1 MANKKTR
8 GPDKAK
14 TNTDNIVVKR
24 QEDAPDIVKQPPVF
38 TDDSRYLCIAS
49 GRQVGIYS
57 IQSGDKVHC
66 LKKHSF
72 DIIGLGIK
80 EENILYLCDTSG
92 DVIEWDIKDGKLL
105 KKTSVAVDGMKKFC
119 SFYYPGNGM
128 FLLSTPAKNT
138 NGSSLWIVNSTSE
151 REIFSEDIRKEPQSV
166 AFGCDQGNG
175 SLVIGALNYQC
186 NGVLVKDMNSGAE
199 KKHMTDKRKFTC
211 IALHKEKLI
220 MATGDIS
227 GRILIWHDF
236 VNQIRPVK
244 TVYHWHTLAVSSGE
258 YLYSGGSEK
267 VMVKWRLEAIRII
280 DSTNKI
286 NRAIF
291 GGLVK
296 HDPIRGLEDG
306 ESKKESVMPTGLV
319 FDPRTQGIF
328 FNSQA
333 GFLQLFDPLRSSMIF
348 NMDIANR
355 NVLTDERNT
364 IIGNA
369 EVLRVAVSPTGY
381 HDMNLKF
388 WRYDA
393 VQANYELNT
402 DVTMPHHDR
411 ITSLAFQPGLLGT
424 EYPCLWTC
432 DVAGDFRK
440 MMPTAASF
448 SEDGSLLAIAF
459 QDTVTSWDP
468 MTINLNTTLSHNLIE
483 GRS

>member
-38 TDDSRYLCIAS
+38 TDDS
-49 GRQVGIYS
+49 
-57 IQSGDKVHC
+57 
-66 LKKHSF
+66 SF

-333 GFLQLFDPLRSSMIF
+333 GFLQLFDPLRSSMIY

-369 EVLRVAVSPTGY
+369 EVLRVAVSPT
-381 HDMNLKF
+381 
-388 WRYDA
+388 
-393 VQANYELNT
+393 
-402 DVTMPHHDR
+402 
-411 ITSLAFQPGLLGT
+411 
-424 EYPCLWTC
+424 
-432 DVAGDFRK
+432 GDFRK